1 MTSSSAARLTHSFQ
15 ERNFTRWTFCDHCNA
30 ILWGLIRQ
38 GLECS
43 QCGFI
48 SHKKCLPNLTY
59 ACDHLYGKA
68 LLTSQA
74 SSSSSSISETLDPKH
89 SFPLQLDSEE
99 DTSGSTLSDS
109 EISVS
114 RRIRTPSSE
123 GRRPTPAQP
132 SLTLDTVK
140 GASTFSASPST
151 NGPSTLKSSITLPIL
166 GKEGKGS
173 KKHRSLVQDLIIST
187 AVNQRA
193 ITKASKHPGLN
204 LLTTTPRNFQRTV
217 SRVGGLATFERQV
230 QAILTWET
238 PSQTLLCILAWS
250 TLCLYPGTLLLLPS
264 ILIIYIIL
272 SFYFAKAHRLAQ
284 LQEKEDGTNDSGSSK
299 KGKKDRFKPRL
310 SQAPPPAPGSIQYKE
325 NMRFI
330 QNGMGTFS
338 DAYDALMAQ
347 MVYLDW
353 SNEARTWQVLQ
364 ISLLVLFLTSLL
376 ILFIPIN
383 WVLLVGGWAVFIS
396 NTAVARAFGDV
407 LVPLMV
413 DRVNHHVRKAQ
424 AQYAPSSSTSLS
436 TIKS

>member
-114 RRIRTPSSE
+114 RRIR
-123 GRRPTPAQP
+123 
-132 SLTLDTVK
+132 
-140 GASTFSASPST
+140 
-151 NGPSTLKSSITLPIL
+151 
-166 GKEGKGS
+166 KGS